1 MTRPNRNMLAFV
13 AAVIAIV
20 LGGPRLPPFA
30 VWIFFALFAA
40 YFVIT
45 LTVGREFFLGRRHTK
60 RKRWE
65 EAAICF
71 VLFEKRL
78 LTSQWRRSMSVVF
91 SGLYTYD
98 GVALARNN
106 LGAVRLEQGR
116 KEEAEAALRR
126 ALERDPLY
134 ATPHANLAILAAL
147 KGDEARAKEESAKA
161 QALGYRGKG
170 LQKKVRALLAGFN
183 AAVGA
188 GLDRSAQ

>member
-1 MTRPNRNMLAFV
+1 MTRPNRNMLGFA

-20 LGGPRLPPFA
+20 FGGPHLPPFA
-30 VWIFFALFAA
+30 VWLFFAAFAA
-40 YFVIT
+40 YFIVT
-45 LTVGREFFLGRRHTK
+45 VTVGREFFVGRRHTK
-60 RKRWE
+60 HKRWE

-91 SGLYTYD
+91 SGMYTYD

-106 LGAVRLEQGR
+106 LGAVRLDQGR
-116 KEEAEAALRR
+116 NDEAEAALLRS
-126 ALERDPLY
+126 LERDPLY

-147 KGDEARAKEESAKA
+147 KGDAPRAKEESEKA
-161 QALGYRGKG
+161 RALGYRTRG
-170 LQKKVRALLAGFN
+170 LQKKIRSLLAGFN
-183 AAVGA
+183 SAVGA